1 MTRSIVWESKDPAGG
16 VDDCSAYMAWR
27 GRSEETALDDFDLK
41 AATEAA
47 TLLEPLVPQVEVAA
61 SVTAPGP
68 AGETFRRFG

>member
-1 MTRSIVWESKDPAGG
+1 
-16 VDDCSAYMAWR
+16 MAWR

-47 TLLEPLVPQVEVAA
+47 TLLVPQAEVAA
-61 SVTAPGP
+61 SVTAAGP